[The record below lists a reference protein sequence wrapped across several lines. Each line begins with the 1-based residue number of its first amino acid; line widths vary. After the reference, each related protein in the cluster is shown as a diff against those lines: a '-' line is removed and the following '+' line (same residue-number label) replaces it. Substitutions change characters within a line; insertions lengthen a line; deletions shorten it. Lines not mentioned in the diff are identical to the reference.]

1 MRRGAIVPW
10 SLKTHDR
17 NPAQALRDPGRSS
30 HQLHPGGA
38 LLEELQRLARRQG
51 RSVRALVE
59 AIDAE
64 RSGNLSS
71 AIRVYVLNA
80 IRAERDAG
88 GKQDP

>member
-1 MRRGAIVPW
+1 MTD
-10 SLKTHDR
+10 SLRKHSVTLAGHR
-17 NPAQALRDPGRSS
+17 TSFT
-30 HQLHPGGA
+30 
-38 LLEELQRLARRQG
+38 LEEPFWDELQRLARQRG

-59 AIDAE
+59 AIDAD

-80 IRAERDAG
+80 IRAERDAD